1 MNSMPPGQNDYFSQ
15 VFSAAQRLYG
25 GNVDAARHW
34 MRSPVRGLG
43 GKSPASMLT
52 TREETDRVLDYIAR
66 LEHGIVC

>member
-1 MNSMPPGQNDYFSQ
+1 MSSMPPEQNEYFSQ

-25 GNVDAARHW
+25 GNVKAARHW

-52 TREETDRVLDYIAR
+52 ARDETDRVLDYIAR